1 VGENLKVQFRDVVG
15 NEFAQEFKL
24 PESPTDKFAVL
35 ANRDGAV
42 PPTPNWLRVSPFP
55 NVLETEPNN
64 DRAQATVTDLEPPL
78 ALNGILKDASDADW
92 FRFKGKKDQ
101 VFDVNVYAQR
111 IRSPLDP
118 VLQIFDAAGKSVGEN
133 DDSAGADSYLK
144 FTAAA
149 DGDYFIRITDQ
160 LGRGGPDFAYRVEL
174 AVPQPSVALSIPPVA
189 RNDSQTRQSI
199 VVPRGNRFATLISAR
214 RSNVSGAMNFQ
225 SGPLPAGVMMQADT
239 MPGDLDTYP
248 LVFEAAPDAAVAGQL
263 IELNARPADSDK
275 PIPGGFRQVVDL
287 VLGQPNQTVYY
298 STTVDKLLVSV
309 ADESPFKISIV
320 EPKVPLV
327 QNGTM
332 DLQVVAE
339 RKEGFDE
346 PINVHMLFNP
356 PGVGSL
362 PDMTIPKGSNSVIYR
377 LNGNGNAQTR
387 AWKIAMVASAAVQGA
402 PLWVSSQLARLEVAP
417 PFLTMKIDTTVTEQG
432 QPAKVACAV
441 EQKVP
446 FEGKATVKL
455 LGLPA
460 KVTAPDKEIT
470 KDDKEV
476 VFDVAVD
483 PQSPVGQ
490 HKTLFCS
497 VVIQKDGEPITHTVG
512 SGGVLRIDAPKPVV
526 AAKTDAPVKPPE
538 KRLSRLEQLR
548 KEQAEREQAAAKN

>member
-1 VGENLKVQFRDVVG
+1 
-15 NEFAQEFKL
+15 
-24 PESPTDKFAVL
+24 
-35 ANRDGAV
+35 
-42 PPTPNWLRVSPFP
+42 
-55 NVLETEPNN
+55 VLETEPNN

-309 ADESPFKISIV
+309 AEESPFKISIV

-332 DLQVVAE
+332 DLQGGRRTQRRIRRAHQ
-339 RKEGFDE
+339 RPDAFQ
-346 PINVHMLFNP
+346 P

-377 LNGNGNAQTR
+377 LNGN
-387 AWKIAMVASAAVQGA
+387 AMLRPARGRLRWL
-402 PLWVSSQLARLEVAP
+402 PPPPCRPRRCGFLHNWPRLEVAP

-432 QPAKVACAV
+432 QPAKVACAAGAKSSLRGQGHRQV
-441 EQKVP
+441 AWPAGQSHCTRQGNH
-446 FEGKATVKL
+446 EG
-455 LGLPA
+455 
-460 KVTAPDKEIT
+460 
-470 KDDKEV
+470 
-476 VFDVAVD
+476 
-483 PQSPVGQ
+483 
-490 HKTLFCS
+490 
-497 VVIQKDGEPITHTVG
+497 
-512 SGGVLRIDAPKPVV
+512 R
-526 AAKTDAPVKPPE
+526 
-538 KRLSRLEQLR
+538 
-548 KEQAEREQAAAKN
+548 